1 MYSST
6 AAPLCIPDSK
16 KRQKP
21 SFRSAGRGVP
31 GPSGLPA
38 TLLEFLK
45 MDKNPES
52 FDIFR
57 ISPDLLA
64 PDSPF
69 DVPLARIEPV
79 SVPVSVAV
87 VVAIAVAVVVA
98 VVVAD
103 GSGGVDDD
111 FFET

>member
-1 MYSST
+1 
-6 AAPLCIPDSK
+6 
-16 KRQKP
+16 
-21 SFRSAGRGVP
+21 
-31 GPSGLPA
+31 
-38 TLLEFLK
+38 
-45 MDKNPES
+45 
-52 FDIFR
+52 
-57 ISPDLLA
+57 
-64 PDSPF
+64 
-69 DVPLARIEPV
+69 LARIEPV